1 MHQLWMLSP
10 VVVGIALECTTSDTA
25 AWSSRRWAASV
36 PQLRQA
42 QLRMPLPNWQTQA
55 LAFPY
60 FPNETL
66 ALATLIEY
74 AVSAYG
80 DEQQPVLLA
89 SLSRYDDWESLV
101 PAVFGVS
108 AADFEAGW
116 RSYLAQH
123 YHVSLDR

>member
-1 MHQLWMLSP
+1 MLPDHYRDLCAMHQLWMLSP

-80 DEQQPVLLA
+80 DEQLPVNLDGTLDLPTA
-89 SLSRYDDWESLV
+89 
-101 PAVFGVS
+101 
-108 AADFEAGW
+108 
-116 RSYLAQH
+116 YL
-123 YHVSLDR
+123 R